1 MDKEQNG
8 RFAKG
13 NKLGNRFDSNEAT
26 EQGRKGG
33 TKSQEVQKERR
44 IWREE
49 LSDVLMQKTYSLVS
63 GECVTKNREVME
75 RLVDRCL
82 EGNVEAMKVAA
93 RILGE
98 DTQKIEVQQEEP
110 LVLAKVYEGDEF

>member
-1 MDKEQNG
+1 MNRDENG

-13 NKLGNRFDSNEAT
+13 NKLGNRFDSKEAPA
-26 EQGRKGG
+26 QGRKGG
-33 TKSQEVQKERR
+33 VKSQEVQKERR

-49 LSDVLMQKTYSLVS
+49 LSDVLMQKTYLIT

-82 EGNVEAMKVAA
+82 EGNVEALKVAA

-98 DTQKIEVQQEEP
+98 DTQKIEVQQDEP
-110 LVLAKVYEGDEF
+110 LILAKVYDE